1 VSADGDDLEVI
12 DLASPTTTPA
22 TRGGRQPRVPR
33 GPVAVVVGGIMLA
46 AATLGVALAHH
57 SHDRRT
63 KTAETIVLPT
73 GTGLPPTSATSTP
86 TTTTIVSPDAEFIA
100 QIGVISPGV
109 GWALNGLALYRTID
123 DTATW
128 TNMTPPGVTDALAHI
143 RVLDFLDADHAWL
156 AVALDNQPPTIDRTS
171 DGGRSWDAIRPDAC
185 GSTAAAGD
193 ACGTPVA
200 IDFIDRTRGWAVFSS
215 NDTSGTL
222 LATHDAGTTW
232 TVIGPTPFVGM
243 VHFTDAS
250 TAWGTGGNGA
260 LYRTTDGAKT
270 WRPVTVPADTPDAT
284 VSAIGAPQF
293 FGRDVVVATRLTL
306 RRTRPPVL
314 TVYSSRDG
322 GVTWT
327 AQPAPADPGVNVVN
341 DVEYRFSAAT
351 PSDWALLFGTRL
363 WLTHDAG
370 RHWAR
375 ITPTTGL
382 LAEIHL
388 TAPYSAWLLA
398 PPANCTTPLDGCAN
412 TLLLHTTDGG
422 RVWVSG
428 SPTLGVTANRLP

>member
-22 TRGGRQPRVPR
+22 TGDEPQRRGPR
-33 GPVAVVVGGIMLA
+33 GPLIVVVGGIMLA
-46 AATLGVALAHH
+46 AATLGVTLVHH
-57 SHDRRT
+57 SRNSRART
-63 KTAETIVLPT
+63 TETVVLPT

-86 TTTTIVSPDAEFIA
+86 PPIVSPDAEFIA
-100 QIGVISPGV
+100 QMGVISPGV

-171 DGGRSWDAIRPDAC
+171 DGGRSWDAIRPNAC
-185 GSTAAAGD
+185 GSAATVSD

-200 IDFIDRTRGWAVFSS
+200 IDFIDDTRGWAVFSS

-222 LATHDAGTTW
+222 LVTDDAGTTW
-232 TVIGPTPFVGM
+232 TVIGPTPFVGT

-250 TAWGTGGNGA
+250 TAWGTGRDGA

-270 WRPVTVPADTPDAT
+270 WRPVTVPVVASDAT
-284 VSAIGAPQF
+284 VSAIGAAQF
-293 FGRDVVVATRLTL
+293 FGRNGVVATRLTL

-322 GVTWT
+322 GVRWT
-327 AQPAPADPGVNVVN
+327 AQDAPVDSGVNVVN

-370 RHWAR
+370 RHWLR

-388 TAPYSAWLLA
+388 TGPYSAWLLA

-422 RVWVSG
+422 RVWVPG
-428 SPTLGVTANRLP
+428 SPTLGITANRLP